1 MRYNNSFFNE
11 NAIKHSAWN
20 WWDTVLTGATG
31 GLWAAGKGIAELA
44 EKETKVADDRLDDDA
59 VKEYIDK
66 NYPNADEATR
76 EKMWKSFMLE
86 YREEHT
92 PGFKEDDLK
101 TFCDFWKDQSQDFT
115 KDYDY
120 TKPAPHSPGYFTDE
134 NGEETYYEQ
143 ALEEQAEQAAAA
155 EEAAETAKQAKLAA
169 GELAETEAQ
178 QNATTSAIQAQ
189 NAGLNKERA
198 GMMGEANLANRSNAN
213 NALAGI
219 AASTQAD
226 YLNKIGQANAL
237 QQQAENMQKG
247 AALNTAGATVSG
259 AAQGLSTGA
268 SLFGTSDENEKT
280 SCSDLDFIKNYYSN
294 KAEHQKK
301 DMTSQI
307 LEQAQK
313 MFELKAQLDKLKEN
327 K

>member
-11 NAIKHSAWN
+11 NAIKHQKWN

-44 EKETKVADDRLDDDA
+44 EKETKVADDRLDDDT

-92 PGFKEDDLK
+92 PGFKEEDLK
-101 TFCDFWKDQSQDFT
+101 SFCDTWKDNSGDFT
-115 KDYDY
+115 EDIGYK
-120 TKPAPHSPGYFTDE
+120 KPAASTPGYFTDE
-134 NGEETYYEQ
+134 NGEN
-143 ALEEQAEQAAAA
+143 LEDKKAEQAETAQ
-155 EEAAETAKQAKLAA
+155 EVAETAQATELAA

-237 QQQAENMQKG
+237 QQQADNMQKG

-268 SLFGTSDENEKT
+268 SMFGASDENEKT
-280 SCSDLDFIKNYYSN
+280 GCSDLDFIKNYYSN
-294 KAEHQKK
+294 KKK
-301 DMTSQI
+301 DMTPQTAVPLI
-307 LEQAQK
+307 LEHAQK

>member
-1 MRYNNSFFNE
+1 MRYNHNNREIVNKNWS
-11 NAIKHSAWN
+11 

-92 PGFKEDDLK
+92 PGFKEEDLK
-101 TFCDFWKDQSQDFT
+101 SFCDTWKDNSGDFT
-115 KDYDY
+115 EDISYK
-120 TKPAPHSPGYFTDE
+120 KPAASTPGYFTDE
-134 NGEETYYEQ
+134 NGEN
-143 ALEEQAEQAAAA
+143 LEDKKAEQAETAQEAA
-155 EEAAETAKQAKLAA
+155 EEAKATELAA

-259 AAQGLSTGA
+259 AAQGLATGA
-268 SLFGTSDENEKT
+268 SMFGTSDENEKCG
-280 SCSDLDFIKNYYSN
+280 CSDLDFIKNYYSN
-294 KAEHQKK
+294 KAEHSKK
-301 DMTSQI
+301 DMTPQI

>member
-1 MRYNNSFFNE
+1 MRYNHINKEIVN
-11 NAIKHSAWN
+11 KAWN
-20 WWDTVLTGATG
+20 WWDGVLTAATG

-76 EKMWKSFMLE
+76 KKMWKSFMLE

-101 TFCDFWKDQSQDFT
+101 TFCDFWKNQSKDFT
-115 KDYDY
+115 EDYSY
-120 TKPAPHSPGYFTDE
+120 TKPAAHSPGYFTDE
-134 NGEETYYEQ
+134 NGEETYYKQ
-143 ALEEQAEQAAAA
+143 SLEEQAEQAAAA
-155 EEAAETAKQAKLAA
+155 EEAKKEAEQTKLAA

-178 QNATTSAIQAQ
+178 QNATTSAIQTQ
-189 NAGLNKERA
+189 NSGLNKERA

-213 NALAGI
+213 NALSGI

-237 QQQAENMQKG
+237 QQQADNLEKG
-247 AALNTAGATVSG
+247 SALNTAGATVSG
-259 AAQGLSTGA
+259 AAQGLATGA
-268 SLFGTSDENEKT
+268 SMFGTSDENEKT
-280 SCSDLDFIKNYYSN
+280 SCSDLDFIKNYYS
-294 KAEHQKK
+294 KKK
-301 DMTSQI
+301 DMTPQI

-313 MFELKAQLDKLKEN
+313 MFELKAQLDKLKKEN

>member
-11 NAIKHSAWN
+11 NAIKHNAWN

-101 TFCDFWKDQSQDFT
+101 NFCDTWKEQSVDFT
-115 KDYDY
+115 EDYDY
-120 TKPAPHSPGYFTDE
+120 IKPTAS
-134 NGEETYYEQ
+134 GEGHFEKT
-143 ALEEQAEQAAAA
+143 EEQKEKEKAQSEAA
-155 EEAAETAKQAKLAA
+155 EEAAETAKQAELAA
-169 GELAETEAQ
+169 GDLAETEAQ

-259 AAQGLSTGA
+259 AAQGLSNGV
-268 SLFGTSDENEKT
+268 SMFGTSDENEKCG
-280 SCSDLDFIKNYYSN
+280 CSDLDFIKNYYSN
-294 KAEHQKK
+294 KKK
-301 DMTSQI
+301 DMAPQTPVPLI

-313 MFELKAQLDKLKEN
+313 MFELKAQLDKLKCNAKEN

>member
-11 NAIKHSAWN
+11 NAIKHNAWN

-101 TFCDFWKDQSQDFT
+101 NFCDTWKDNSGDFT
-115 KDYDY
+115 EDISYV
-120 TKPAPHSPGYFTDE
+120 KPTASGEGYFTDE
-134 NGEETYYEQ
+134 NGEN
-143 ALEEQAEQAAAA
+143 LEDKKAEQAEAA
-155 EEAAETAKQAKLAA
+155 EEAAETAKQTELAA

-259 AAQGLSTGA
+259 AAQGLATGA
-268 SLFGTSDENEKT
+268 SMFGTSDENEKT
-280 SCSDLDFIKNYYSN
+280 GCSDLDFIKNYYGN
-294 KAEHQKK
+294 KKK
-301 DMTSQI
+301 DMTPQTPVPLI

-313 MFELKAQLDKLKEN
+313 MFELKAQLDKLKCNAKEN